1 MEAQYNDKSTS
12 TQVITTTTIVKDYD
26 ANTGNKLLNDY
37 MILREIGRGVHGK
50 VKLAQHMGTG
60 ELVVCIQHSYN
71 HAIQKTPCLKLSVVG
86 YQNSRQKEPQKT
98 DGIQLITR
106 SWTRRTRRRRRDRTS
121 IQRKRAKDQKRNFN
135 IGEMLPSKCSK
146 IA

>member
-1 MEAQYNDKSTS
+1 MCVWVISPSFSLTRKILAEQKFNQKRNPFRNQLPFLYFPSFFLFILFHLVSPKVCLNQANKQYISVTMEAQYNDKSTS

-60 ELVVCIQHSYN
+60 ELVVCI
-71 HAIQKTPCLKLSVVG
+71 
-86 YQNSRQKEPQKT
+86 
-98 DGIQLITR
+98 
-106 SWTRRTRRRRRDRTS
+106 
-121 IQRKRAKDQKRNFN
+121 
-135 IGEMLPSKCSK
+135 
-146 IA
+146 